1 MARDAVVSGY
11 AKALL
16 AVAEAEGAIDR
27 VQDELFVFAKAVE
40 RHAELREALTDA
52 SLPVENRDAV
62 IEDLLGGRVHPVT
75 LKLARF
81 LVDAGQAR
89 HLDAIAEEL
98 ANMAA
103 KRSEL
108 ALGEV
113 RSAVPLDQ
121 EQRERLRKVLADAT
135 GRQIELK
142 VVVEPSVIGGL
153 VARVGDEVFDGSVAS
168 RLADAKQRLI
178 GSE

>member
-1 MARDAVVSGY
+1 M
-11 AKALL
+11 
-16 AVAEAEGAIDR
+16 
-27 VQDELFVFAKAVE
+27 
-40 RHAELREALTDA
+40 
-52 SLPVENRDAV
+52 

-98 ANMAA
+98 AGMAA
-103 KRSEL
+103 QRSEL

-113 RSAVPLDQ
+113 RSAVPLTEDQ
-121 EQRERLRKVLADAT
+121 RARLREVLADAT

-142 VVVEPSVIGGL
+142 VVVDPSVIGGL

-168 RLADAKQRLI
+168 RLTDAKQRLT